1 MIRIFDEALDLVD
14 PFVEKI
20 NKFYKR
26 FVPKVIRFVL
36 IPISQSLLF
45 ILFFITA
52 LVVSFLIILEKTI
65 EAYKNYE

>member
-14 PFVEKI
+14 PFVENI
-20 NKFYKR
+20 NRFYKR

-36 IPISQSLLF
+36 VPISQSLLF